1 MLFRKSVEL
10 SMIAPFGRG
19 IVRLLI
25 VGVGSLIA
33 SLLITPWLIEPLMA
47 GLNIGANVRGFGHT
61 IGSARW
67 IGLLAWGWLG
77 WYLWQRYR
85 ERPMSYLLGWLIGGT
100 GLTTL
105 GIVLLIATDRALWS
119 PEDPTAHLSWKGLP
133 GAYSIPLTEQL
144 WYATDRVTRLV
155 GLRTMF
161 GSLYWQWNYGSA
173 ALHLLEWL
181 WLMGVALLYTAI
193 AQVVS
198 GWLGRRWR
206 FLLDRCAVGYVVAQA
221 WLVVYLSVPLVEW
234 ASHGWITIGWQL
246 CMTTAYNAL
255 IFIPFFL
262 ASVFLAHKLI
272 ETEVGQ

>member
-1 MLFRKSVEL
+1 
-10 SMIAPFGRG
+10 MIAPSDRK
-19 IVRLLI
+19 IIRLLI

-47 GLNIGANVRGFGHT
+47 GLNIGANIRGYGHT
-61 IGSARW
+61 IGSTRW

-85 ERPMSYLLGWLIGGT
+85 ERPMSYLLGWVIGGT

-119 PEDPTAHLSWKGLP
+119 PEDPTARLSWKGLP

-155 GLRTMF
+155 GLRTMY
-161 GSLYWQWNYGSA
+161 GSFYWQWNYGSA

-181 WLMGVALLYTAI
+181 WLIVVALLYTAI

-221 WLVVYLSVPLVEW
+221 WLVAYLSVPLVEW

-262 ASVFLAHKLI
+262 ANVFLTHKLI
-272 ETEVGQ
+272 KTEVGQ